1 MTEIQD
7 IKLRFYSQRAI
18 VIATYFGGPLAA
30 GYLVRQN
37 FINLGKEDYG
47 KYALIIGII
56 STLLIFAG
64 IFSIPENI
72 IDKIPNALIPGIY
85 TLIIY
90 FIIEKLIG
98 KELKEHKKNNGE
110 FYSAWKATGIGAI
123 SMVILLVGVFGYAYL
138 AHDNFDTKKYDSQ
151 LAIFTENE
159 GKALVL
165 FDKIETSQR
174 QSLLKFI
181 DSEGLPIWEANVKI
195 LDDMDKME
203 GIYDQLVIQD
213 GILRN
218 YCNFRIEQYQLIRK
232 ALISDTKVDEI
243 EMQKIVK
250 KINDEV
256 AKLNK

>member
-1 MTEIQD
+1 MTENQD

-18 VIATYFGGPLAA
+18 TIATYFGGPLAA
-30 GYLVRQN
+30 GYLLRQN

-64 IFSIPENI
+64 IFSIPEHI

-110 FYSAWKATGIGAI
+110 FYSALKATGIGAI
-123 SMVILLVGVFGYAYL
+123 CMIILLGVVFGYAYL
-138 AHDNFDTKKYDSQ
+138 APDNFDTKKYDSQ
-151 LAIFTENE
+151 LAIFNENE

-165 FDKIETSQR
+165 FDKIETSHR
-174 QSLLKFI
+174 QALLDFI
-181 DSEGLPIWEANVKI
+181 DSGGLPIWEANVKI

-203 GIYDQLVIQD
+203 GIYDQLVIQN

-218 YCNFRIEQYQLIRK
+218 YCNLRIEQYKLIRN

-250 KINDEV
+250 KIDVEV